1 MVKNNTFENF
11 VLLSLQSTVGQTKN
25 FQAKRTKSHNI
36 WSAIIFGSAPSLRRT
51 TGSPRFA
58 DFKLVPARALVPWR
72 WPKGTRLWGRDCRF
86 SPHLAGTSSQT
97 VASQCIVGFLI
108 LVQTS
113 MLYVQTPSYVL
124 FFPTYAEEHSFPVM
138 VS

>member
-72 WPKGTRLWGRDCRF
+72 WPKGTRLWGRDCGAGQKERGSGDEIVSYLQNDSAGDF
-86 SPHLAGTSSQT
+86 RHSKQCKYKEKHLFTFWN
-97 VASQCIVGFLI
+97 V
-108 LVQTS
+108 
-113 MLYVQTPSYVL
+113 
-124 FFPTYAEEHSFPVM
+124 HKRK
-138 VS
+138 